1 MPQHSVWQN
10 GYSPSLRESSGLAS
24 ADETQRRILPAWE
37 ANLRRDEALPTKLA
51 EERHHQIAEVER
63 HRYPMVDW
71 ALKSLGRI
79 EVVAAV

>member
-1 MPQHSVWQN
+1 MP
-10 GYSPSLRESSGLAS
+10 A
-24 ADETQRRILPAWE
+24 
-37 ANLRRDEALPTKLA
+37 KLA

-79 EVVAAV
+79 EVVAVV